1 MHQDFWT
8 ASNHSPSGTPA
19 PMERECPHA
28 ADSLKK
34 NKKNLEELVF
44 SIACAI
50 ERIEHRL
57 DALERGLVSEG

>member
-1 MHQDFWT
+1 MNETEQAVSD
-8 ASNHSPSGTPA
+8 HSPAGTPA
-19 PMERECPHA
+19 SMERECPHA
-28 ADSLKK
+28 ADVPKK
-34 NKKNLEELVF
+34 NKKNLDELVL